1 MIEEKTMHFEK
12 INIIHFRNFEKLDIK
27 LNNKNVIFGLNDVG
41 KTNFL
46 NAIRA
51 VFDYKFRN
59 SINEKDFFEMDVHN
73 PIDIVV
79 SLSLEPTIVDED
91 DQLLIAHL
99 KGALHDNVSH
109 PNTIKIRLKISWD
122 EKQRDTLIEMFWGNN
137 DNPTELSAIPTKG
150 ISRTEIDN
158 LFLPVYMEPLNDG
171 VKDFQRSRNSLLSF
185 FEESDPTLTEQIQ
198 VKNSEIN
205 DLLSKSDIV
214 TGLQEELTSEYSDL
228 RDEHSKIILNSEQ
241 QIGRLSTGL
250 KPYVQLENNSSLYP
264 SSGDGRKKFLSYA
277 IKNLLAKK
285 SEQQKIIIHLIEEPE
300 NSLHKSLQKSL
311 SRKIFKPNDP
321 NFYKYIFLTTHS
333 SEIVSEMDDTMLI
346 RLGLSNSHSTMFTVP
361 NNFKNIRKMY
371 SEQVSEAIFYN
382 KVFLVEGP
390 SEKILFE
397 SILSINNVFIE
408 EHGGYILNIRGI
420 GFKPYF
426 NLLTGIGI
434 NVFVRTD
441 NDAKPNKSGE
451 QDYKFTGVKR
461 LIDLFNNNKHV
472 LKYIDKW
479 SEGVHYEKVV
489 NDLETQKE
497 NIYTNNQ
504 DIKELRKQNLFI
516 SRNDLEHD
524 MVLASNENIIADL
537 KDKDFTSATE
547 VVDYLQSSKQKNMVE
562 FVKVMSH
569 TTSQNLYESL
579 DGLKEFVDAN

>member
-185 FEESDPTLTEQIQ
+185 FEESDPTLAEQIQ

-479 SEGVHYEKVV
+479 SKGVHYEKVV

-497 NIYTNNQ
+497 KIYTNNQ

-524 MVLASNENIIADL
+524 MVLASNKNIIADL

>member
-214 TGLQEELTSEYSDL
+214 TGLQDELTSEYSDL